1 MQGQQKKVPSARL
14 NLLVLHSN
22 PLERAELQEQPESEL
37 QGQLDLLVLLAHREG
52 RQGQLVLQ
60 AKGRLG
66 LQDYLALTELRGLRV
81 FAELQEAQAFKGSKV
96 LQDCKVLLGLAHREL
111 QEQLVNKGR
120 LGHKDQLEWSALAD
134 QRD

>member
-1 MQGQQKKVPSARL
+1 MQGQQRKVPSARL

-37 QGQLDLLVLLAHREG
+37 QGQLDLLEPLAQAVGRLELRE
-52 RQGQLVLQ
+52 LQ

-81 FAELQEAQAFKGSKV
+81 FAELQEAQAFKVSKEPQV
-96 LQDCKVLLGLAHREL
+96 YKDQLGLAHRGLLEP
-111 QEQLVNKGR
+111 QDSKAQSGQMAR
-120 LGHKDQLEWSALAD
+120 LEWLALAEQQD
-134 QRD
+134 